1 MELNEIIKYAKL
13 LETEKKHL
21 NKVSMNRARNMEYA
35 SRAKQ
40 TTLASRHEIAQEYC
54 WKIQSKLFEIMEQTI
69 KDNIITFEYL
79 ENKEKQK
86 HTEVG
91 K

>member
-21 NKVSMNRARNMEYA
+21 NKVSINRARNMEYA

-40 TTLASRHEIAQEYC
+40 TTLSAKHQTAQEYC
-54 WKIQSKLFEIMEQTI
+54 WKIEKKLFEIMEQTI
-69 KDNIITFEYL
+69 KDNVITFKYL
-79 ENKEKQK
+79 DELNKA
-86 HTEVG
+86 VD
-91 K
+91 

>member
-21 NKVSMNRARNMEYA
+21 NKVSINRARNMEYA

-40 TTLASRHEIAQEYC
+40 TTLASKHETAQEYC
-54 WKIQSKLFEIMEQTI
+54 WKIEKKLFEIMEQAI
-69 KDNIITFEYL
+69 KDNIITFKYL
-79 ENKEKQK
+79 E
-86 HTEVG
+86 EV
-91 K
+91 KK